1 MGGSCRMVFQPDRTV
16 FTFSV
21 PAPVSAPSQ
30 PYDSYQLNPEIV
42 WMLGVDD
49 CEFQRYLLGLF
60 FTHTLAIRP
69 DHVHMVGETSKQLQ
83 ELSDI
88 IVERMESLPPDALL
102 VAIVDENLAG
112 ALPGVGSHGVVSG
125 SHAVH
130 DARRRLAPRTEA
142 RLLTLIRSANDSAR
156 EREFYLAHAPGTVS
170 KGSQGRLLRSILDAA
185 VHRFG
190 PGCLASTAE
199 DTPDSGTPDPQLKV
213 AARELQKTV
222 ATVDEWAELPWAEVS
237 KDLHRMKGIIMS
249 VQTQDSAPDDAP
261 LLDALSV
268 LHGCP
273 QRPAGFGPQWL
284 TLKEQVSRFVLVNL
298 SLGSPASSLSIE

>member
-1 MGGSCRMVFQPDRTV
+1 MPLYYMP
-16 FTFSV
+16 
-21 PAPVSAPSQ
+21 
-30 PYDSYQLNPEIV
+30 L
-42 WMLGVDD
+42 
-49 CEFQRYLLGLF
+49 
-60 FTHTLAIRP
+60 
-69 DHVHMVGETSKQLQ
+69 
-83 ELSDI
+83 
-88 IVERMESLPPDALL
+88 
-102 VAIVDENLAG
+102 
-112 ALPGVGSHGVVSG
+112 
-125 SHAVH
+125 
-130 DARRRLAPRTEA
+130 
-142 RLLTLIRSANDSAR
+142 
-156 EREFYLAHAPGTVS
+156 
-170 KGSQGRLLRSILDAA
+170 
-185 VHRFG
+185 
-190 PGCLASTAE
+190 
-199 DTPDSGTPDPQLKV
+199 LKV